1 MSSMTVVAL
10 NDRLAVA
17 SKKFT
22 RACEQITLLKQQ
34 IAVYISM
41 FASCNETIHNDLS
54 QNASREMVR
63 QKIETLQN
71 FKTIFFKYAH
81 QKAEEITKI
90 QVELYGDEAVQ
101 EAYQNSGGEEPAGP
115 ETTTND
121 SDIEREE
128 QEGLTT
134 NYWGDNNEYEPSQ
147 EFNFNNNNNN
157 TNIEQVG
164 TASTTSQLQLIE
176 YDFLTA

>member
-1 MSSMTVVAL
+1 MSNMTVVAL

-54 QNASREMVR
+54 QNVSREMVR

-90 QVELYGDEAVQ
+90 QVELYAR
-101 EAYQNSGGEEPAGP
+101 S
-115 ETTTND
+115 
-121 SDIEREE
+121 
-128 QEGLTT
+128 
-134 NYWGDNNEYEPSQ
+134 
-147 EFNFNNNNNN
+147 
-157 TNIEQVG
+157 
-164 TASTTSQLQLIE
+164 LILIIIIIILLILSRWE
-176 YDFLTA
+176 LLALLLSYNLLNMTF